1 MTYLSLVD
9 VSYKQES
16 TSTRK
21 GHLYIYMFQ
30 TVKKKNADCLNY
42 SLKKKESNIT
52 MLNVIR
58 D

>member
-21 GHLYIYMFQ
+21 GHLYIY
-30 TVKKKNADCLNY
+30 VPNSKKKNADCLNY